1 MVGATRESVNKAL
14 ALLKRRGL
22 VARIGRRYI
31 VSDVQQLR
39 DRAR

>member
-22 VARIGRRYI
+22 VARAGRRYVVRDI
-31 VSDVQQLR
+31 AVLR